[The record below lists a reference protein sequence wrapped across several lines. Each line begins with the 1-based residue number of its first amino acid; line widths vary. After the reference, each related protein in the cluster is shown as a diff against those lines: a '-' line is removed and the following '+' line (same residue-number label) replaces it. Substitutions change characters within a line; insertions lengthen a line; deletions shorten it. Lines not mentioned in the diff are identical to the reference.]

1 MERALTVTSV
11 HPMWGEE
18 ALICI
23 THRTVTF
30 ILERK
35 AGLQGDC
42 SALANRTRRIT
53 CIRGLEA
60 KEPLVLISFIWEE
73 QLQRIITINNLQM
86 SAMAP

>member
-1 MERALTVTSV
+1 MEWALTVISV

-30 ILERK
+30 ILVRK

-42 SALANRTRRIT
+42 SASVSRTRRIT
-53 CIRGLEA
+53 CIQGQGA
-60 KEPLVLISFIWEE
+60 KGPLVHISFIWEE
-73 QLQRIITINNLQM
+73 QLQGIITINNLQM